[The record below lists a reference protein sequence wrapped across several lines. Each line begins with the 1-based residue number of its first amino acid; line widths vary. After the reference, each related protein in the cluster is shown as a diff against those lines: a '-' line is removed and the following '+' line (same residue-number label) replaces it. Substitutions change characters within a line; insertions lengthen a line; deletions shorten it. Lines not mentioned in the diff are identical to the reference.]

1 MDILNSL
8 QSIGFD
14 WQLALAHLVNFL
26 IVVWLLNYFV
36 FGPMRERLS
45 ERKKTIKQGIE
56 DARKAE
62 KERASIK
69 EERKAMLKEVQQQK
83 QAILSE
89 ARDTAEK
96 IEKKAKE
103 QARDE
108 AEEIIQRGR
117 EKIERERAEMQEELK
132 EKIGGLAIQTAE
144 KIIEREIT
152 NDDHD
157 ALVSKVINAKSNG

>member
-45 ERKKTIKQGIE
+45 ERRETIEKGVA
-56 DARKAE
+56 DAREAE
-62 KERASIK
+62 KERSAIK
-69 EERKAMLKEVQQQK
+69 EKRQDMLEEAKQQK

-96 IEKKAKE
+96 IEKRAKN
-103 QARDE
+103 QAQEE
-108 AEEIIQRGR
+108 AEEIVQRGR
-117 EKIERERAEMQEELK
+117 KQIERERAEMREELK
-132 EKIGGLAIQTAE
+132 GKIGGLAVQAAE
-144 KIIEREIT
+144 RIVEREIT
-152 NDDHD
+152 DEDHD
-157 ALVSKVINAKSNG
+157 ALVSEVIKSRDNG